1 MEIRKNLV
9 DSNKYGTKCPYTMN
23 PEYITVHNTYND
35 APAENEIAYM
45 IRNDNQVSFHIA
57 VDDKEAIQGLPLER
71 NAWAC
76 GDGNG
81 AGNRKS
87 ISVEI
92 CYSLSGGERY
102 YKAEDNAAIVVAQLM
117 KQYNIPISK
126 VRTHRSWNG
135 KYCPHRMLA
144 EGRWDSFIERVQQA
158 YNGGGH
164 SDEPTIVPPS
174 NNETGVAYI
183 EGNRINLRNGA
194 GSGYGVIRQ
203 LNKGEAY
210 QVWGQK
216 DGWLNLGGEQWVYN
230 DPSYIRFEKEGNT
243 NSSSVA
249 GKRVESKVNGLNF
262 RNRPSWSSADVVG
275 TVDAGYGFTIDE
287 KIMVDGSPQ
296 YRVHNSKGQVFY
308 ITTSETYVRVK

>member
-1 MEIRKNLV
+1 MEIIKNLV
-9 DSNKYGTKCPYTMN
+9 DTNKYGTKCPCTMN

-45 IRNDNQVSFHIA
+45 IRNNNEVSFHIA

-102 YKAEDNAAIVVAQLM
+102 YKAEDNAAVVVAQLM
-117 KQYNIPISK
+117 ERYNIPISN

-144 EGRWDSFIERVQQA
+144 EGRWDNFIERVHQA

-164 SDEPTIVPPS
+164 SDEPTIAPPFS
-174 NNETGVAYI
+174 NETGVAYI
-183 EGNRINLRNGA
+183 EGNRVNLRNGA
-194 GSGYGVIRQ
+194 GSGYGIIRQ

-216 DGWLNLGGEQWVYN
+216 DGWLNLGGKQWVYY
-230 DPSYIRFEKEGNT
+230 DSSYIRFEKKRDEAHA
-243 NSSSVA
+243 SVA

-275 TVDAGYGFTIDE
+275 TVDTGYGFTIDE
-287 KIMVDGSPQ
+287 KVMVDGSPQ
-296 YRVHNSKGQVFY
+296 YKVHNSKGQTFY
-308 ITTSETYVRVK
+308 LTASETYVWVK